1 MTIKELRNNEKYY
14 FQCDITKRR
23 ALKEI
28 ADTDYFDEWGY
39 AFVSV
44 GDELGVEYN
53 LCIDNTTNENI
64 NCSAIYKTDY
74 NEESGYIETDEC
86 TFIHYEI
93 DFNNPKWKKKLEN
106 AMCKALIEFF
116 EL

>member
-1 MTIKELRNNEKYY
+1 MTIKELKRNERYCFY
-14 FQCDITKRR
+14 CDITKRR
-23 ALKEI
+23 ILKEI
-28 ADTDYFDEWGY
+28 ADTDYFDEWGC

-53 LCIDNTTNENI
+53 LCVDNTTNEHI
-64 NCSAIYKTDY
+64 NCSAIYKVDY
-74 NEESGYIETDEC
+74 NEEDDCIETDVS

-93 DFNNPKWKKKLEN
+93 DFDNPKWKKELEN
-106 AMCKALIEFF
+106 AMCEALIKFF